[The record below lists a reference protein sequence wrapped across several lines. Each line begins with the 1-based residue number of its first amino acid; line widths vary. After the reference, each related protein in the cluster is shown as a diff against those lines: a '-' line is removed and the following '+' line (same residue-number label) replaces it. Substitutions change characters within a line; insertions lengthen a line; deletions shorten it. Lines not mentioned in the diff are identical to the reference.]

1 MTTPDQA
8 PAPALSRTLAF
19 ASWWWGELSAM
30 IPAGMRNWFV
40 GDTTLIDVKADDH
53 NVQIFPNSAKAGGGV
68 SVPLSDA
75 RSSPVLR
82 DLRATGRERVR
93 LLLSADQLLVK
104 IFQLP
109 MAIEENL
116 REAVGFELDRYTP
129 FKADQAY
136 YDVRVLRRDNNK
148 ETVEVQ
154 LGVAPRAVVD
164 PLLATLRG
172 LDLSVGAIGAAPGVS
187 GDDAIDLLPAGARP
201 AQKWGRH
208 LKLNAALFALV
219 ALLVLTALLFPI
231 WQKREKVL
239 ELIPKVAKASA
250 EFGVSQ
256 KQYDEYSRVAAQFN
270 YITGKKHSQQP
281 ALVLLEEVSKIAP
294 DTTYVQSL
302 EIKSTGKIREMT
314 LIGESQSASK
324 VLEVLEQSPLFQNAS
339 QRAQTTR
346 GSQPNTERYHVSTE
360 IKAKSLPPTAVA
372 GLTAPEAPSAV
383 TPQPA
388 TPAAEVAAKTPAPT
402 AAPAPSAGTVPATPA
417 PVAPTAGA
425 GAPPAAAVLPF
436 PPANQAAPKPAA
448 TSTNDRKAP

>member
-1 MTTPDQA
+1 MPRIA
-8 PAPALSRTLAF
+8 AF
-19 ASWWWGELSAM
+19 AAWWLGELNAM
-30 IPAGMRNWFV
+30 VPAGVRNWFV
-40 GDTTLIDVKADDH
+40 GDTTLIDVMADGH
-53 NVQIFPNSAKAGGGV
+53 AVQIFPAAAKAGAGV
-68 SVPLSDA
+68 SIPLSEA
-75 RSSPVLR
+75 RGSTVLR
-82 DLRATGRERVR
+82 DMRATGRERVR
-93 LLLSADQLLVK
+93 LLLTADQLLVK
-104 IFQLP
+104 NFQLP

-129 FKADQAY
+129 FKAEQAY
-136 YDVRVLRRDNNK
+136 YDVRVLRRDSNK

-172 LDLSVGAIGAAPGVS
+172 LDLSVGAVGAAPGVTL
-187 GDDAIDLLPAGARP
+187 DDAIDLLPAADRP

-219 ALLVLTALLFPI
+219 ALLFLIALLFPI

-239 ELIPKVAKASA
+239 ELIPQVAKASA

-256 KQYDEYSRVAAQFN
+256 KQYDEYSKVAAQFN

-281 ALVLLEEVSKIAP
+281 ALILLEEVSRIAP

-314 LIGESQSASK
+314 LIGEAQSASK
-324 VLEVLEQSPLFQNAS
+324 VLEVLEQSPMFQNAS

-360 IKAKSLPPTAVA
+360 IKSKSLPPTAVA
-372 GLTAPEAPSAV
+372 GAAEPNPPATLPPVAV
-383 TPQPA
+383 PQPA
-388 TPAAEVAAKTPAPT
+388 ATPPVELPAKAAAPGAV
-402 AAPAPSAGTVPATPA
+402 AAPAAT
-417 PVAPTAGA
+417 PVAPAAGPSTPPSP
-425 GAPPAAAVLPF
+425 APLPF
-436 PPANQAAPKPAA
+436 PPATQPAPKAP
-448 TSTNDRKAP
+448 TVPTVPINDRKAP